1 MLRDH
6 STGSGILISGSP
18 GSAIFTI
25 PLRRGRRA
33 ARPPGA
39 VCLLPTGKR
48 RSNTPTGK
56 YLQGLY
62 RGRQSV
68 SRGEG
73 EAAMMLRRI
82 SGGWDKAGGRAVA
95 LAMTA
100 AAGLAACSSTPKY
113 VNPVELYRS
122 AAGFTLNDDTTGERN
137 ARNLEAG
144 RNQPYPNLGTVPPPP
159 DRAMSSIDRQKL
171 QQGLADDRAQAKQSD
186 ADLRASRG
194 AAAGAPTPI
203 TRPSSATDGAAPT
216 ETKRNADPSL
226 VGERPEARSARRRSP
241 SGSEPAPQ
249 ETALNSP
256 IVHAMP

>member
-68 SRGEG
+68 SPGEG

-113 VNPVELYRS
+113 VNPVQLYRS
-122 AAGFTLNDDTTGERN
+122 
-137 ARNLEAG
+137 
-144 RNQPYPNLGTVPPPP
+144 P
-159 DRAMSSIDRQKL
+159 
-171 QQGLADDRAQAKQSD
+171 
-186 ADLRASRG
+186 
-194 AAAGAPTPI
+194 AAAVIAKA
-203 TRPSSATDGAAPT
+203 TR
-216 ETKRNADPSL
+216 
-226 VGERPEARSARRRSP
+226 
-241 SGSEPAPQ
+241 SEEQ
-249 ETALNSP
+249 TAELQ
-256 IVHAMP
+256 